1 METLLESKELLILL
15 IVVFAMLLVNF
26 ALLIYNMSTTRML
39 KKKYNEFM
47 TRLGKGEDI
56 TDMLRKYIQDV
67 INVSEENQSLKKYCK
82 ELEKNMNKC
91 IQKVGMVRYNPYQH
105 TGSDLCFALAL
116 LDFEDNGVVIN
127 GIYSRDNTTN
137 TYAKPIERG
146 TSKYTLVKEEEE
158 ALNIAKQ
165 SGYRYFMTVNNSQE
179 DGKK

>member
-1 METLLESKELLILL
+1 METILQSKEFVILAVL
-15 IVVFAMLLVNF
+15 VFAMLLMNF
-26 ALLIYNMSTTRML
+26 ALLIYNMKTTRSL
-39 KKKYNEFM
+39 KTKYNEFM

-67 INVSEENQSLKKYCK
+67 INVSEENQTLKKYCK

-91 IQKVGMVRYNPYQH
+91 IQKIGMVRYNPYQN

-127 GIYSRDNTTN
+127 GVYSRDNTTN
-137 TYAKPIERG
+137 TYAKPIQRG
-146 TSKYTLVKEEEE
+146 VSKYTLVKEEEE

-165 SGYRYFMTVNNSQE
+165 SGYKYFMTVNEGQE
-179 DGKK
+179 ENKK

>member
-1 METLLESKELLILL
+1 METILQSKECMILLIL
-15 IVVFAMLLVNF
+15 VFAMLFINF
-26 ALLIYNMSTTRML
+26 ALLLYNMKTTRSL
-39 KKKYNEFM
+39 KTKYNEFM

-91 IQKVGMVRYNPYQH
+91 IQKIGMVRYNPYQN

-127 GIYSRDNTTN
+127 GVYSRDNTTN
-137 TYAKPIERG
+137 TYAKPIQRG
-146 TSKYTLVKEEEE
+146 VSKYTLVKEEEE

-165 SGYRYFMTVNNSQE
+165 SGYKYFMTVTEGQE
-179 DGKK
+179 ENKK